1 MLLYSEL
8 SPMLILIHAKR
19 KCTCQNPQ
27 QQKINQYKD
36 TPVARDILINKSAE
50 RRHFF
55 KAISSEI
62 YH

>member
-1 MLLYSEL
+1 
-8 SPMLILIHAKR
+8 MLILIHAKR